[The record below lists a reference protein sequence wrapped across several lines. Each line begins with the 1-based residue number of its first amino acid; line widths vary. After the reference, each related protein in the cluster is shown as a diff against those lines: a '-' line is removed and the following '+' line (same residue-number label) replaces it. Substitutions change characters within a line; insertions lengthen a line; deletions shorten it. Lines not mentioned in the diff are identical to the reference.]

1 MPSPVFLPLLL
12 HLRDLE
18 DALTSGFCQ
27 FADKNQYRRIL
38 GRTSSF
44 SAPAGLKYRAE
55 GAEVGSEATK
65 TISFAFVQGKMSI
78 GQIASPDIRTLI
90 IRGEKLS

>member
-12 HLRDLE
+12 HLRDLG

-44 SAPAGLKYRAE
+44 FSTCRIEIPGGR
-55 GAEVGSEATK
+55 
-65 TISFAFVQGKMSI
+65 
-78 GQIASPDIRTLI
+78 R
-90 IRGEKLS
+90 